1 MMPPDTGG
9 VVRSVS
15 GVYARRIGE
24 IAGLY
29 V

>member
-9 VVRSVS
+9 VVRSV
-15 GVYARRIGE
+15 GAVYARRIGE

-29 V
+29 G